1 MLGPDSIC
9 LNKTGHEAFLNEKLF
24 LDNKS
29 NVEYRNNHYLQI
41 RKPGIVYYCLWQLW
55 VRLISIQQC
64 SLPRLHSQTWCLS
77 SYLEIVSFFVCLFV
91 FIFFSFSALSG
102 CLYFLFLYKFCCQ
115 LLSKQIFLVSV
126 FFLCAVFDCWR
137 LFILSDF
144 TDFHWSLTGFVFCLF
159 FSFVV
164 FNGPKFPVYY
174 CAFFLLVRLL
184 LPPAPT
190 SLTLD
195 PRVFSFSSIV
205 AAEKRDHPGDDV
217 AKHFHSHS
225 CPESI
230 MGKIYM

>member
-1 MLGPDSIC
+1 MWTQLQHSQSSQNIRLNWTNVWINVAYLTQNLYQKCLREWRRFYRKYRMLGPDSIC

-126 FFLCAVFDCWR
+126 FFCVP
-137 LFILSDF
+137 
-144 TDFHWSLTGFVFCLF
+144 SLTVEGFLFCQISLIFIGVWQVLSFAF
-159 FSFVV
+159 FSV
-164 FNGPKFPVYY
+164 
-174 CAFFLLVRLL
+174 L
-184 LPPAPT
+184 
-190 SLTLD
+190 
-195 PRVFSFSSIV
+195 
-205 AAEKRDHPGDDV
+205 
-217 AKHFHSHS
+217 
-225 CPESI
+225 
-230 MGKIYM
+230 

>member
-1 MLGPDSIC
+1 MLSTEITTTFKFGNQELFITVSDSCEWDWFPSSNVVSLGYIPR
-9 LNKTGHEAFLNEKLF
+9 LGVWALTLKLF
-24 LDNKS
+24 LF
-29 NVEYRNNHYLQI
+29 L
-41 RKPGIVYYCLWQLW
+41 
-55 VRLISIQQC
+55 
-64 SLPRLHSQTWCLS
+64 
-77 SYLEIVSFFVCLFV
+77 FVCLFV

-115 LLSKQIFLVSV
+115 LLSKQMFLVSV

-144 TDFHWSLTGFVFCLF
+144 TDFHWRLTGFVFCLF

-164 FNGPKFPVYY
+164 FNGPKFPVYSF
-174 CAFFLLVRLL
+174 AFFLLVRLL

-217 AKHFHSHS
+217 AKHFHSHG